1 MVLTVQVST
10 FTFNLKLWFC
20 IEFSL
25 IFPPTC
31 LEFDCPGDGTCSG
44 KGSCNDSVGA
54 CICDTGFEGNICQ
67 GNARINSFTYVDFT
81 VFKSFK
87 CNFF

>member
-1 MVLTVQVST
+1 MVL
-10 FTFNLKLWFC
+10 FDFKLWFYINC
-20 IEFSL
+20 WLISVIFSL
-25 IFPPTC
+25 FC

-44 KGSCNDSVGA
+44 KGSCDDSIGA

-67 GNARINSFTYVDFT
+67 GNARIDLFTCIDFT
-81 VFKSFK
+81 VCQSFE